1 MKYFNVLILALLLTN
16 SAEART
22 KHAKIGHNKGQ
33 VEKQTLTHIKKARII
48 EHIRN
53 RKHQEE
59 ILVSTEDNRT
69 NGENFSSS
77 QKAILR
83 TAYST
88 AQQEGLKNPV
98 ILPGIILHESGAGTA
113 KKFRT
118 SKHKAAHDQTVGL
131 GQIKTGTAKAVIARH
146 PEIKQHMHSK
156 DVQHELAYNDKFNI
170 YVAALYLK
178 DLQDDAHSDNQLIAA
193 YNLGHVPKK
202 PEKMGYVKLVNRSI
216 FNIKKDKL
224 L

>member
-22 KHAKIGHNKGQ
+22 KHAKISHNIAAKHTA
-33 VEKQTLTHIKKARII
+33 KII
-48 EHIRN
+48 ENIRN
-53 RKHQEE
+53 KKQPLLTT
-59 ILVSTEDNRT
+59 IQ
-69 NGENFSSS
+69 SSS
-77 QKAILR
+77 GKDETFNTTQKAILK
-83 TAYST
+83 TAFTT
-88 AQQEGLKNPV
+88 AKQEGLKNPI
-98 ILPGIILHESGAGTA
+98 ILSGIILHESGAGTA
-113 KKFRT
+113 EKFRT

-156 DVQHELAYNDKFNI
+156 DVQHELAYNDLFNI

-178 DLQDDAHSDNQLIAA
+178 DLQEDAHSDDQLIAA

-202 PEKMGYVKLVNRSI
+202 PEKMGYVKLVNSSI
-216 FNIKKDKL
+216 SSIKKNKL

>member
-22 KHAKIGHNKGQ
+22 KHEKISHNIAAKHTVK
-33 VEKQTLTHIKKARII
+33 II
-48 EHIRN
+48 ENIRN
-53 RKHQEE
+53 NKKQQPLT
-59 ILVSTEDNRT
+59 IQ
-69 NGENFSSS
+69 SSS
-77 QKAILR
+77 EKDEHFNTTQKAILR
-83 TAYST
+83 TAFTT
-88 AQQEGLKNPV
+88 AKQEGLKNPI

-131 GQIKTGTAKAVIARH
+131 GQIKTGTAKAIISRH
-146 PEIKQHMHSK
+146 PELKQHMHSK

-178 DLQDDAHSDNQLIAA
+178 DLQEDAHSDNQLIAA

-202 PEKMGYVKLVNRSI
+202 PEKMGYVKLVNKSI
-216 FNIKKDKL
+216 YNIKKDKL

>member
-1 MKYFNVLILALLLTN
+1 MLILALLLTN
-16 SAEART
+16 SAEARV
-22 KHAKIGHNKGQ
+22 KHEKIGHHKVAKHSAMIFEHVRNTKKEIIIT
-33 VEKQTLTHIKKARII
+33 EKDDI
-48 EHIRN
+48 N
-53 RKHQEE
+53 
-59 ILVSTEDNRT
+59 DT
-69 NGENFSSS
+69 NQSFNSN

-88 AQQEGLKNPV
+88 AKQEGLKNPV

-113 KKFRT
+113 AKFRT

-131 GQIKTGTAKAVIARH
+131 GQIKTGTAKAVLSKH
-146 PEIKQHMHSK
+146 PEIKQYMRSR
-156 DVQHELAYNDKFNI
+156 DIQHELAYNDLFNI

-178 DLQDDAHSDNQLIAA
+178 DLQEDAHSDNQLIAA

-202 PEKMGYVKLVNRSI
+202 PEKMGYVKLVNKSI
-216 FNIKKDKL
+216 YSIKKDKL